1 MDKLTV
7 EQLHIFNSFIKFIDT
22 SDSNMFILSGG
33 AGVGKT
39 FLTIK
44 MIQYCFNMYNQDEI
58 VILCPTHK
66 ALNVIKS
73 KFDDSLDSNQPD
85 IKFQTITKFFDK
97 KLKYNSDGTKYF
109 QNVKLKK
116 IQGCIVF
123 VDESSMINDTDV
135 NEFIK
140 LSKYDGIK
148 FVFIGDYA
156 QLEPVETGGVSL
168 IFNEKYLGDN
178 NVEYEKYELKQIVR
192 SNEEELVNVYS
203 DFRKF
208 VTMGD
213 SDEISFKKEW
223 YIPQIDGA
231 VLFTSSHAKFVE
243 LIKNNFTNDGCKII
257 AYRNETVNSYNK
269 FVRSILFKD
278 NKNKFVSG
286 EKLIFNEPYL
296 DLYNNN
302 DEITVKN
309 VNIVDRP
316 HPKNGVRYKLYE
328 LTTTTDNNILYSL
341 HEDSISDYQR
351 YFETCKK
358 QMQSTK
364 KNWKAY
370 YEDYKL
376 FNPPVT
382 YSYAITVHKSQGST
396 INVCFIDMTD
406 IYNTLTMV
414 KPESLE
420 KTLYTAVSRASHKL
434 YCYF

>member
-1 MDKLTV
+1 MYNLTG
-7 EQLHIFNSFIKFIDT
+7 EQLHIFNSFIKFIDN
-22 SDSNMFILSGG
+22 DVPNMFILSGG

-44 MIQYCFNMYNQDEI
+44 MIQYCFNMYSQNEI
-58 VILCPTHK
+58 MILCPTHK
-66 ALNVIKS
+66 ALNVIKN
-73 KFDDSLDSNQPD
+73 KFDGDSLDV
-85 IKFQTITKFFDK
+85 KFQTITKFFDK

-116 IQGCIVF
+116 IQRCIVF
-123 VDESSMINDTDV
+123 VDESSMISDNDV
-135 NEFIK
+135 HEFIK
-140 LSKYDGIK
+140 LSKIDDIK
-148 FVFIGDYA
+148 LVFIGDYA

-168 IFNEKYLGDN
+168 IFNEKYLCDN
-178 NVEYEKYELKQIVR
+178 YAQYEKYELKQIVR
-192 SNEEELVNVYS
+192 SNETELINIYS

-223 YIPQIDGA
+223 YNKTNDS
-231 VLFTSSHAKFVE
+231 VLFTSSYNKFIE
-243 LIKNNFTNDGCKII
+243 LIKNNFTIEGCKII
-257 AYRNETVNSYNK
+257 AYRNDTVNNYNK
-269 FVRSILFKD
+269 FIRTILFKD
-278 NKNKFVSG
+278 RNKFVTG

-296 DLYNNN
+296 DIYNNN

-309 VNIVDRP
+309 ANIVERV
-316 HPKNGVRYKLYE
+316 HPKNGVKYKLYE
-328 LTTTTDNNILYSL
+328 LITTDNDIIYSL
-341 HEDSISDYQR
+341 HEDSISNYQK
-351 YFETCKK
+351 YFETFKK
-358 QMQSTK
+358 QMQNSK
-364 KNWKAY
+364 KNWKSY

-376 FNPPVT
+376 FNPPIT

-420 KTLYTAVSRASHKL
+420 KSLYTAVSRASQKL